1 MSRPCRAEV
10 TTIDLCPDP
19 SRVLAKPFVPGL
31 EDVGPTGSR
40 AAPVIDRVLHLTDAE
55 VEGCLDEL
63 RERFTSRH
71 RDIEGT
77 WLTHAARVTPLID
90 TSMTLS
96 LQRRL
101 LLGAYFTHEY
111 SVEGAA
117 LANPSIVPFPAPS
130 PDGTQEFVM
139 SVRCIGEGHR
149 SAIGFRT
156 GSVGSS
162 GSVTIDPPSPFLEY
176 QTGIPGMHSRRV
188 FHSRLDE
195 WGHDI
200 DEVAHLLSL
209 LPPEFDDTHLSAA
222 LATLAARSPRP
233 GPEMTER
240 AMELSRWSYRVQ
252 FADSTDIS
260 ERLLWPHSPPEYH
273 GMEDARFV
281 LFEDHDGDSTYLAT
295 YTAFDRNRISVQ
307 LLQTDD
313 FRTFSI
319 SPMAGTAATGKGLA
333 LFPRRI
339 GDRFAAL
346 TRSDRETNGL
356 AMSDDIRHWET
367 HEQLQVPHEAW
378 ELTQLGNCGSPLE
391 TPEGWLV
398 ITHGVGAMRT
408 YRIGAL
414 LLDLDHPVKVIGRTV
429 EPILEPL
436 DGRVDGYVPNV
447 VYSCGSMI
455 HDDVLIMPFGIA
467 DQRIG
472 VATLAVADLLAAM
485 S

>member
-1 MSRPCRAEV
+1 MSRSCRAEV
-10 TTIDLCPDP
+10 TTIDLRPDP

-40 AAPVIDRVLHLTDAE
+40 AAPVIDRVLRLTDDE
-55 VEGCLDEL
+55 VERSLEEL
-63 RERFTSRH
+63 RLRFTSRH

-77 WLTHAARVTPLID
+77 WLSHAARVTPLID

-96 LQRRL
+96 LARRL
-101 LLGAYFTHEY
+101 ILGAYFTHEY

-117 LANPSIVPFPAPS
+117 LANPSIVPFPVS
-130 PDGTQEFVM
+130 SSDGAQEFVM

-156 GSVGSS
+156 GAVGRN
-162 GSVTIDPPSPFLEY
+162 GTVTIDDPSPYVRHEM
-176 QTGIPGMHSRRV
+176 GGPGMHSRRV

-195 WGHDI
+195 WGHDL
-200 DEVAHLLSL
+200 DEVAQLLTL
-209 LPPEFDDTHLSAA
+209 LPPEFDDTHLAAA
-222 LATLAARSPRP
+222 LASLTARSARP
-233 GPEMTER
+233 GPDIAQR
-240 AMELSRWSYRVQ
+240 CQELSQWSYRVQ
-252 FADSTDIS
+252 FPEGTDIS
-260 ERLLWPHSPPEYH
+260 ERVLWPHSPPEYH

-281 LFEDHDGDSTYLAT
+281 QFEDDDGARTYLAT
-295 YTAFDRNRISVQ
+295 YTAYDRNRISMQ
-307 LLQTDD
+307 LLHTDD
-313 FRTFSI
+313 FRTFYI
-319 SPMAGTAATGKGLA
+319 SPMAGSAATGKGLA

-339 GDRFAAL
+339 GGRFVAL

-398 ITHGVGAMRT
+398 LTHGVGAMRT

-414 LLDLDHPVKVIGRTV
+414 LLDLDHPATVIGRTI

-436 DGRVDGYVPNV
+436 ADHRDGYVPNV
-447 VYSCGSMI
+447 VYSCGSLI
-455 HDDVLIMPFGIA
+455 HDNVLVMPFGIA

-472 VATLAVADLLAAM
+472 VATLPVADLLEAM